1 MKVGIIIWLVTTF
14 FYLLRVGVIVD
25 KSLKLR
31 GRDFLISWAL
41 AWFVF
46 AWIPAVVVYA
56 GWRWL

>member
-46 AWIPAVVVYA
+46 AWIPAVVV
-56 GWRWL
+56 WLC